1 MKKNNLP
8 SWQSGAA
15 VGTLSTVLIA
25 IIQGKVI
32 SLSLDEIQLYTTL
45 APVISTILVTVV
57 NYVAAVIGVKST
69 SVIRAEKNV
78 IKRISSLEKQ
88 IKKSNEIGA
97 CTNALLVKYNHAVLA
112 KDKLYEDMNK
122 AILNGD

>member
-15 VGTLSTVLIA
+15 VGTLSTALIA

-32 SLSLDEIQLYTTL
+32 VLSPDEIQLYTTL
-45 APVISTILVTVV
+45 TPIVSTVLVTVV
-57 NYVAAVIGVKST
+57 NYIAAIFDVKSI
-69 SVIRAEKNV
+69 SVMRSEKTV
-78 IKRISSLEKQ
+78 SKRIKSLEKQ
-88 IKKSNEIGA
+88 IKKSNELGA
-97 CTNALLVKYNHAVLA
+97 CTLVLLKKYEHAILA

-122 AILNGD
+122 TILTGE